1 MLQTSMQR
9 WIFLALGV
17 AFTALGIVGAFVPL
31 LPTTI
36 FLIVAAGF
44 FARSSP
50 RLESWILDHPRLG
63 PPVRAW
69 RQNRAIPRRAKIL
82 ACLGMA
88 ASFVIF
94 VTLSRPSLPL
104 ASLVGFILAGCAA
117 FVVTRPLPP
126 AA

>member
-1 MLQTSMQR
+1 MLQTSMKR

-36 FLIVAAGF
+36 FLIIAAAF

-50 RLESWILDHPRLG
+50 RLETWILDHPRLG

-69 RQNRAIPRRAKIL
+69 RQNRAIPRKAKIL
-82 ACLGMA
+82 ACLGMT
-88 ASFVIF
+88 ASFVTFI
-94 VTLSRPSLPL
+94 TLSRPSLPL
-104 ASLVGFILAGCAA
+104 AGLVGFILVGCAA